1 MKNGFRRSVAL
12 AVLLGSVGSW
22 AQAAATTIDVYKS
35 PSCSCCGKWIEHV
48 RKAGFEV
55 QIHESS
61 NLPAARRAA
70 GMPDKFGSCHTA
82 TVNRYALEGHVPAA
96 DIQRLLK
103 EKPKAVGLAVPSMPT
118 GAPGMDVPNSPPY
131 QTLLV
136 QADAS
141 SSVFAQH

>member
-1 MKNGFRRSVAL
+1 MTGFGQCVLVVA
-12 AVLLGSVGSW
+12 LLGSVGTW
-22 AQAAATTIDVYKS
+22 AQSATTIDVYKS
-35 PSCSCCGKWIEHV
+35 PSCSCCAKWIEHV
-48 RKAGFEV
+48 KKAGFSV
-55 QIHESS
+55 RVHESG
-61 NLPAARRAA
+61 NLQASRRAA
-70 GMPDKFGSCHTA
+70 GMPDKFASCHTA
-82 TVNRYALEGHVPAA
+82 TANGYALEGHVPAS

-141 SSVFAQH
+141 SSLFAQH